1 MSDKIRV
8 LIVDDVAT
16 TRENIVKLMQFQPGI
31 EAVGQA
37 QNGEEAIF
45 QAKALRPDVVLIY
58 QHAGD
63 GRDNRHRTIDGRSA
77 GNHDRHHERSR

>member
-16 TRENIVKLMQFQPGI
+16 TRENIVKLMQFHPGI

-37 QNGEEAIF
+37 KNGEDALF
-45 QAKALRPDVVLIY
+45 QA
-58 QHAGD
+58 
-63 GRDNRHRTIDGRSA
+63 
-77 GNHDRHHERSR
+77 